1 MGKAKNVDEK
11 DVKDAI
17 LLACSKH
24 ANETADLIDAS
35 DNHAALYFG
44 AKYTEGTDT
53 VKESVETYIMAVGYF
68 GILGEGLYSEL
79 RDQLE
84 NGQPQLF
91 AILRDVIHDLEE
103 DMNIEPDEDFGMDDD
118 DTSRTVH

>member
-1 MGKAKNVDEK
+1 MSKVKNI
-11 DVKDAI
+11 DVKDEI
-17 LLACSKH
+17 LLACSEH

-44 AKYTEGTDT
+44 VKYTEGSEK

-103 DMNIEPDEDFGMDDD
+103 DMNIAPDEDFGMDDGE
-118 DTSRTVH
+118 TPRTIH

>member
-1 MGKAKNVDEK
+1 MSKAKTVDPE
-11 DVKDAI
+11 DVKDEI
-17 LLACSKH
+17 LLDVSEH
-24 ANETADLIDAS
+24 ANSIVDKVDAS

-44 AKYTEGTDT
+44 VKYAEGSET

-103 DMNIEPDEDFGMDDD
+103 DMNLDPDEDFGLDDD
-118 DTSRTVH
+118 DSTRTLH

>member
-1 MGKAKNVDEK
+1 MSKAKTVERDDMKDE
-11 DVKDAI
+11 I
-17 LLACSKH
+17 LLDVSDA
-24 ANETADLIDAS
+24 ANAVAPKIDES

-44 AKYTEGTDT
+44 VKYTEETDK

-84 NGQPQLF
+84 NGQTQLF

-103 DMNIEPDEDFGMDDD
+103 DMNIEPDEDFGQDDE
-118 DTSRTVH
+118 TNRIIH